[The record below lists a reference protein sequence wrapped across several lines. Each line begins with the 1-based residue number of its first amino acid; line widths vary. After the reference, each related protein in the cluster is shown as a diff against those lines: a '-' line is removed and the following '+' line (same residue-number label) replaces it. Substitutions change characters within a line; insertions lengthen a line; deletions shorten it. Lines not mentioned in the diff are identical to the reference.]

1 MSVGILIV
9 THPGVGSALAHSAQ
23 RIMGEASLKTFCLDI
38 PVDSDVERTEH
49 EISQALANLDAGD
62 GVIILSDIFGATPN
76 NLARKFAAPGHVH
89 IISGVNLPML
99 IRLYNYPD
107 TDLPKLCELAAE
119 GGQRG
124 IMTCAQHL

>member
-1 MSVGILIV
+1 MSVGVLIV

-23 RIMGEASLKTFCLDI
+23 RIMGDSPLKTFCLDI

-89 IISGVNLPML
+89 IVSGVNLPML
-99 IRLYNYPD
+99 IRLYNYPN
-107 TDLPKLCELAAE
+107 TDLAELCELAAE

>member
-9 THPGVGSALAHSAQ
+9 THPGIGSALAHSAQ

-38 PVDSDVERTEH
+38 PVDSDVERTEL
-49 EISQALANLDAGD
+49 EISQALANLDSGD
-62 GVIILSDIFGATPN
+62 GVIILSDIYGATPN

-89 IISGVNLPML
+89 IVSGVNLPML

>member
-9 THPGVGSALAHSAQ
+9 THPGIGSALAHSAQ

-38 PVDSDVERTEH
+38 PVDSDVERTEL
-49 EISQALANLDAGD
+49 EISQALAHLDSGD
-62 GVIILSDIFGATPN
+62 GVIILSDIYGATPN
-76 NLARKFAAPGHVH
+76 NMARKFAAPGHVH
-89 IISGVNLPML
+89 IVSGVNLPML

>member
-23 RIMGEASLKTFCLDI
+23 RIMGDAPLKTFCLDI

-76 NLARKFAAPGHVH
+76 NLARKFAAPAMY
-89 IISGVNLPML
+89 ILFQAL
-99 IRLYNYPD
+99 TYR
-107 TDLPKLCELAAE
+107 C
-119 GGQRG
+119 
-124 IMTCAQHL
+124 

>member
-9 THPGVGSALAHSAQ
+9 THPGIGSALAHSAQ

-38 PVDSDVERTEH
+38 PVDSDVERTDL
-49 EISQALANLDAGD
+49 EISQALANLDSGD
-62 GVIILSDIFGATPN
+62 GVIILSDIYGATPN

-89 IISGVNLPML
+89 IVSGVNLPML

>member
-23 RIMGEASLKTFCLDI
+23 RIMGDVPLKTFCLDI
-38 PVDSDVERTEH
+38 PVDSDVERTDQ

-62 GVIILSDIFGATPN
+62 GVIIMSDIFGATPN

-89 IISGVNLPML
+89 IVSGVNLPML
-99 IRLYNYPD
+99 IRLYNYPN
-107 TDLPKLCELAAE
+107 TDLAELCELAAE

>member
-9 THPGVGSALAHSAQ
+9 THPGIGSALAHSAQ

-38 PVDSDVERTEH
+38 PVDSDVERTEL
-49 EISQALANLDAGD
+49 EISQALANLDSGD
-62 GVIILSDIFGATPN
+62 GVIILSDIYGATPN

-89 IISGVNLPML
+89 IVSGVNLPML

-119 GGQRG
+119 GVQRG

>member
-1 MSVGILIV
+1 MSVGVLIV

-23 RIMGEASLKTFCLDI
+23 RIMGDSPLKTFCLDI

-76 NLARKFAAPGHVH
+76 NLARRFAAPGHVH
-89 IISGVNLPML
+89 IVSGVNLPML
-99 IRLYNYPD
+99 IRLYNYPN
-107 TDLPKLCELAAE
+107 TDLAELCELAAE

>member
-1 MSVGILIV
+1 MSVGVLIV

-23 RIMGEASLKTFCLDI
+23 RIMGDSPLKTFCLEI

-89 IISGVNLPML
+89 IVSGVNLPML
-99 IRLYNYPD
+99 IRLYNYPN
-107 TDLPKLCELAAE
+107 TDLAELCELAAE

>member
-9 THPGVGSALAHSAQ
+9 THPGIGSALAHSAQ

-38 PVDSDVERTEH
+38 PVDSDVERTEL
-49 EISQALANLDAGD
+49 EISQALAHLDSGD
-62 GVIILSDIFGATPN
+62 GVIILSDIYGATPN

-89 IISGVNLPML
+89 IVSGVNLPML

>member
-9 THPGVGSALAHSAQ
+9 THPGVGSALAHCAQ

-38 PVDSDVERTEH
+38 PVDSDIERTEQ

-89 IISGVNLPML
+89 IVSGVNLPML

>member
-1 MSVGILIV
+1 MSVGVLIV
-9 THPGVGSALAHSAQ
+9 THPGIGSALAHSAQ
-23 RIMGEASLKTFCLDI
+23 RIMGDSPLKTFCLDI

-89 IISGVNLPML
+89 IVSGVNLPML
-99 IRLYNYPD
+99 IRLYNYPN
-107 TDLPKLCELAAE
+107 TDLAELCELAAE

>member
-1 MSVGILIV
+1 MSVGVLIV
-9 THPGVGSALAHSAQ
+9 THPGIGSALAHSAQ
-23 RIMGEASLKTFCLDI
+23 RIMGDSPLKTFCLDI

-89 IISGVNLPML
+89 IVSGVNLPML

>member
-1 MSVGILIV
+1 MSVGVLIV

-23 RIMGEASLKTFCLDI
+23 RIMGDSPLKTFCLDI

-76 NLARKFAAPGHVH
+76 NIARKFAAPGHVH
-89 IISGVNLPML
+89 IVSGVNLPML
-99 IRLYNYPD
+99 IRLYNYPN
-107 TDLPKLCELAAE
+107 TDLAELCELAAE

>member
-1 MSVGILIV
+1 
-9 THPGVGSALAHSAQ
+9 
-23 RIMGEASLKTFCLDI
+23 MGEASLKTFCLDI
-38 PVDSDVERTEH
+38 PVDSDVERTEL
-49 EISQALANLDAGD
+49 EISQALAHLDSGD
-62 GVIILSDIFGATPN
+62 GVIILSDIYGATPN
-76 NLARKFAAPGHVH
+76 NMARKFAAPGHVH
-89 IISGVNLPML
+89 IVSGVNLPML

>member
-1 MSVGILIV
+1 MSVGVLIV

-23 RIMGEASLKTFCLDI
+23 RIMGDSPLKTFCLDI

-76 NLARKFAAPGHVH
+76 NLARKFATPGHVH
-89 IISGVNLPML
+89 IVSGVNLPML
-99 IRLYNYPD
+99 IRLYNYPN
-107 TDLPKLCELAAE
+107 TDLAELCELAAE

>member
-1 MSVGILIV
+1 MSVGVLIV

-23 RIMGEASLKTFCLDI
+23 RIMGDSPLKTFCLDI

-89 IISGVNLPML
+89 IVSGVNLPML
-99 IRLYNYPD
+99 IRLYNYPN
-107 TDLPKLCELAAE
+107 TDLAELCELAAD

>member
-1 MSVGILIV
+1 MSVGVLIV

-23 RIMGEASLKTFCLDI
+23 RIMGDSPLKTFCLDI

-89 IISGVNLPML
+89 IVSGINLPML
-99 IRLYNYPD
+99 IRLYNYPN
-107 TDLPKLCELAAE
+107 TDLAELCELAAE
-119 GGQRG
+119 GGKRG

>member
-1 MSVGILIV
+1 MSVGVLIV
-9 THPGVGSALAHSAQ
+9 THPGIGSALAHSAQ
-23 RIMGEASLKTFCLDI
+23 RIMGDSPLKTFCLDI

-49 EISQALANLDAGD
+49 EISQALASLDAGD

-89 IISGVNLPML
+89 IVSGVNLPML

>member
-38 PVDSDVERTEH
+38 PVDSDVERTEL
-49 EISQALANLDAGD
+49 EISQALAHLDSGD
-62 GVIILSDIFGATPN
+62 GVIILSDIYGATPN

-89 IISGVNLPML
+89 IVSGVNLPML

>member
-1 MSVGILIV
+1 MSVGVLIV

-23 RIMGEASLKTFCLDI
+23 RIMGDSPLKTFCLDI

-89 IISGVNLPML
+89 IVSGINLPML
-99 IRLYNYPD
+99 IRLYNYPN
-107 TDLPKLCELAAE
+107 TDLAELCELAAE

>member
-1 MSVGILIV
+1 MKVSILIV
-9 THPGVGSALAHSAQ
+9 THPGIGSALAHSAQ

-38 PVDSDVERTEH
+38 PVDSDVERTEL
-49 EISQALANLDAGD
+49 EISQALAHLDSGD
-62 GVIILSDIFGATPN
+62 GVIILSDIYGATPN

-89 IISGVNLPML
+89 IVSGVNLPML

>member
-9 THPGVGSALAHSAQ
+9 THPGIGSALAHSAQ

-38 PVDSDVERTEH
+38 PVDSDAERTEL
-49 EISQALANLDAGD
+49 EISQALAHLDSGD
-62 GVIILSDIFGATPN
+62 GVIILSDIYGATPN
-76 NLARKFAAPGHVH
+76 NMARKFAAPGHVH
-89 IISGVNLPML
+89 IVSGVNLPML

>member
-1 MSVGILIV
+1 MSVGVLIV
-9 THPGVGSALAHSAQ
+9 THPGIGSALAHSAQ
-23 RIMGEASLKTFCLDI
+23 RIMGDSPLKTFCLDI

-89 IISGVNLPML
+89 IVSGINLPML
-99 IRLYNYPD
+99 IRLYNYPN
-107 TDLPKLCELAAE
+107 TDLAELCELATE

>member
-9 THPGVGSALAHSAQ
+9 THPGIGSALAHSAQ

-38 PVDSDVERTEH
+38 PVDSDVERTEL
-49 EISQALANLDAGD
+49 EISQALAHLDLGD
-62 GVIILSDIFGATPN
+62 GVIILSDIYGATPN
-76 NLARKFAAPGHVH
+76 NMARKFAAPGHVH
-89 IISGVNLPML
+89 IVSGVNLPML